1 MYINTSSRPP
11 GIYHN
16 IIGTS
21 NLAIKLNISYVHVL
35 NAEREPDA
43 ERVRQNRCVI
53 VFDQSERSVRSAPC
67 IKLPQGFEERQI
79 LYSRF
84 ECNNNNDNAYYITKK
99 KKSFR
104 ADRHRTYS
112 YYTAAATTE
121 KIRARAPRVYHSIIC
136 TYIVSYT

>member
-35 NAEREPDA
+35 NA
-43 ERVRQNRCVI
+43 
-53 VFDQSERSVRSAPC
+53 VRSAPC
-67 IKLPQGFEERQI
+67 IKLPQGFEERQV
-79 LYSRF
+79 LHSRF
-84 ECNNNNDNAYYITKK
+84 ECNNNSDNAYYISKK
-99 KKSFR
+99 KKSFP

-121 KIRARAPRVYHSIIC
+121 KIRARAPRVYYSIIC